1 MRLYATKNSTY
12 SRRVRIALL
21 EKGLVAEEVER
32 AAEARRSPEFLALN
46 PYGRIPVLVDRDEA
60 GGEWVLWESTAILEY
75 LEAKHP
81 EPPLVPKLPT
91 DRGTMAMHVKLC
103 DLEFAPFARAIQRP
117 KRFDPPES
125 WDRASF
131 EPAKAA
137 ILRHLAI
144 LATQLEGRRYLV
156 ADRFTLA
163 DLVYVPFLHFHGLLE
178 LELPDAVAQW
188 WQRLSRRPSVR
199 ATEPTF

>member
-1 MRLYATKNSTY
+1 MRLFATRNSTY

-32 AAEARRSPEFLALN
+32 NAEARQSDDFLALN
-46 PYGRIPVLVDRDEA
+46 PYGRIPVLVDRDEG
-60 GGEWVLWESTAILEY
+60 GGELVLFESTAILEY
-75 LEAKHP
+75 LEAKYP
-81 EPPLVPKLPT
+81 EPALAPTLPSE
-91 DRGTMAMHVKLC
+91 RGTMAMHVKLC
-103 DLEFAPFARAIQRP
+103 DLEFAPLARSIQRP
-117 KRFDPPES
+117 KRFDPKET
-125 WDRASF
+125 WDHAGF
-131 EPAKAA
+131 EPAKVA
-137 ILRHLAI
+137 LVRHLGI
-144 LATQLEGRRYLV
+144 LARQLEGRRYLV

-178 LELPDAVAQW
+178 LELPEPVARW